1 MSQKYDI
8 FISYRRKGGVKDA
21 RLVDE
26 KLRNSGYSVS
36 FDIDTLGRG
45 KFTDTLNSR
54 LKGCKDFIVI
64 FESSYYERF
73 YDEDGHIQPEDV
85 LEEDWCY
92 LELKNALQFNKN
104 IIPLIQKDFVFPRNL
119 PKAVKDIAEMNAIQ
133 LTEKEFKEI
142 FEYKVKSY
150 LVSKPKFTYRHRK
163 SIVTAISLAIF
174 AIIAYLVNFGLE
186 SQHKATMEMAKAEQ
200 EAKRAVFVA
209 DSIRKAG
216 EERSAFIADSIK
228 KLGEAQTKNILDSIK
243 AKEAEKRAITPASN
257 AGSKT
262 ELYWVG
268 NGDETGKIIFGKL
281 AGAGLKTGKCSR
293 NEISVSASS
302 KPSCK
307 PNAMGTV
314 KCSYTPQ
321 LTAAT
326 CEGSQIDKLIFSR
339 EFNGSNK
346 DEAVAKQKLLEELE
360 KANFSEW
367 VGKLKSLRK

>member
-1 MSQKYDI
+1 MAQKYDI

-45 KFTDTLNSR
+45 KFTDTLNTR

-64 FESSYYERF
+64 FEPSYYERF
-73 YDEDGHIQPEDV
+73 YDENGHIQPEEV

-92 LELKNALQFNKN
+92 LELKNALLFSKN
-104 IIPLIQKDFVFPRNL
+104 IIPLVQKDFVFPRNL
-119 PKAVKDIAEMNAIQ
+119 PKGVKDIAEMNAIQ

-150 LVSKPKFTYRHRK
+150 LVSKPKFTYQYRK
-163 SIVTAISLAIF
+163 PIIATMLFAIV

-186 SQHKATMEMAKAEQ
+186 SQRKAAEG
-200 EAKRAVFVA
+200 EKRTVFVA
-209 DSIRKAG
+209 DSISKAST
-216 EERSAFIADSIK
+216 ERSAFVADSIQ
-228 KLGEAQTKNILDSIK
+228 KLGDARAMGILDSIK
-243 AKEAEKRAITPASN
+243 AKEAKEAEKRKAAAQTSSAPA
-257 AGSKT
+257 KT
-262 ELYWVG
+262 ELYWVS
-268 NGDETGKIIFGKL
+268 NGDESGKAIFEKL
-281 AGAGLKTGKCSR
+281 SGAGLKTGKCSG
-293 NEISVSASS
+293 NGIKVSASS

-321 LTAAT
+321 LTASS
-326 CEGSQIDKLIFSR
+326 CEGSQIDKFTFSR
-339 EFNGSNK
+339 ELNGSSK

-360 KANFSEW
+360 KVNLSEW
-367 VGKLKSLRK
+367 VGKLKSLRR